1 MGGVSDRIA
10 AVIERYVA
18 PVAGKVAAQV
28 HIGSIRD
35 GFIAAIPFLIV
46 GSCLLAFAFPP
57 FDPET
62 TNGFARAWLDF
73 AGKYQEEILTP
84 FNMTM
89 GLMTLFITAGVAQ
102 GLASRYNMPTFPS
115 IMLSLM
121 SFMLVSSPMHDGALS
136 AAFMGGTGIFTGI
149 FVAIYCVELQR
160 LMKKKGWTIRLP
172 EQVPPQIAQSFDTLT
187 PVIAV
192 MLTLYPLSLWVE
204 AQWGLMLPELVM
216 AAFAPLVSA
225 TDSYFSLVIAV
236 LLLHLLWFA
245 GIHGSSIV
253 AGIMTPFWLSNL
265 TANQVALTQGLELPF
280 TYTES
285 FHSFFVVLGG
295 SGATLLLPFLLMRS
309 RSIHLKSIG
318 QVSAVPGLFNINEP
332 VIFGMPIVMNPT
344 LFIPFVFGPV
354 ITSSIA
360 YFAIEFGLVSAA
372 VTIVP
377 WTTPGPI
384 GAAWAA
390 NWALEAGL
398 LASVLAVV
406 ALAIYYPFVKA
417 YEKQLVAQ
425 ESAASSSD
433 DTANLKPATA

>member
-1 MGGVSDRIA
+1 MYQTTGVRCFLLIA
-10 AVIERYVA
+10 LKIQDLIPAFCCRNYDTILVVQPDSKPSRLNPRFGTAIHLYRVI
-18 PVAGKVAAQV
+18 
-28 HIGSIRD
+28 
-35 GFIAAIPFLIV
+35 
-46 GSCLLAFAFPP
+46 
-57 FDPET
+57 
-62 TNGFARAWLDF
+62 
-73 AGKYQEEILTP
+73 
-84 FNMTM
+84 
-89 GLMTLFITAGVAQ
+89 
-102 GLASRYNMPTFPS
+102 
-115 IMLSLM
+115 
-121 SFMLVSSPMHDGALS
+121 
-136 AAFMGGTGIFTGI
+136 
-149 FVAIYCVELQR
+149 
-160 LMKKKGWTIRLP
+160 
-172 EQVPPQIAQSFDTLT
+172 
-187 PVIAV
+187 
-192 MLTLYPLSLWVE
+192 
-204 AQWGLMLPELVM
+204 
-216 AAFAPLVSA
+216 PLVLRG
-225 TDSYFSLVIAV
+225 T
-236 LLLHLLWFA
+236 
-245 GIHGSSIV
+245 
-253 AGIMTPFWLSNL
+253 
-265 TANQVALTQGLELPF
+265 
-280 TYTES
+280 
-285 FHSFFVVLGG
+285 

-360 YFAIEFGLVSAA
+360 YFVIEFGLVSAA

-425 ESAASSSD
+425 ESAASSRD